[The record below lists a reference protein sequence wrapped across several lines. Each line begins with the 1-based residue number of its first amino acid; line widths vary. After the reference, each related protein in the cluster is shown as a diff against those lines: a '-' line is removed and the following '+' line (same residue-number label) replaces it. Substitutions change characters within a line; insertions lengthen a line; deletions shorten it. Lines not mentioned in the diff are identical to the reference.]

1 MSGGLAASSAASEDE
16 TYPLGV
22 LVDVGDIPGG
32 GKLHLVRHG
41 EDYEILLGD
50 EQLMGSWASC
60 SEAALATL
68 VSARLGARAQRILI
82 GGLGMG
88 FTLAA
93 ARSAFADHTRIMVAE
108 LVPSIVA
115 WARGPLAPIFGGSLA
130 DPRVSVEVRDVHD
143 MIVDERGSLD
153 AILLDVDNGP
163 DGLVTLANE
172 RLYCNWGLRAAYDA
186 LRPDGVLAVWS
197 AYADDSFAD
206 RLRACGFEVEEV
218 IVDSDGTGRD
228 PPHVI
233 WLAARGG

>member
-1 MSGGLAASSAASEDE
+1 MADSSAAAQDDC
-16 TYPLGV
+16 YPSGV

-41 EDYEILLGD
+41 DDYEILLGD

-68 VSARLGARAQRILI
+68 VSARLGRRAKRVLI

-93 ARSAFADHTRIMVAE
+93 ARSAFPATTAIVVAE

-130 DPRVSVEVRDVHD
+130 DPRVSIEVCDVHD
-143 MIVDERGSLD
+143 VIVGERARLD

-172 RLYCNWGLRAAYDA
+172 RLYCNWGLRAAHDA
-186 LRPDGVLAVWS
+186 LHPGGILAVWS

-206 RLRACGFEVEEV
+206 RLRATGFDVEEV
-218 IVDSDGTGRD
+218 MVDSDGTGRD

-233 WLAARGG
+233 WLAARSR

>member
-1 MSGGLAASSAASEDE
+1 M
-16 TYPLGV
+16 GV

-41 EDYEILLGD
+41 DDYEILLND

-68 VSARLGARAQRILI
+68 VSARLGARAERILI

-93 ARSAFADHTRIMVAE
+93 ARSAFAGHTAITVAE

-130 DPRVSVEVRDVHD
+130 DPRVSIQVCDVHD
-143 MIVDERGSLD
+143 MIVNERGSLD

-163 DGLVTLANE
+163 DGLVALANE
-172 RLYCNWGLRAAYDA
+172 RLYCNWGLRAAHNA
-186 LRPDGVLAVWS
+186 LRPGGVLAVWS
-197 AYADDSFAD
+197 AYADDSFAE
-206 RLRACGFEVEEV
+206 RLRTTGFEVSLIAPTGPRRTANCAGSCLERRPCG
-218 IVDSDGTGRD
+218 IVCRF
-228 PPHVI
+228 
-233 WLAARGG
+233 RG